1 MAAGQAPTQAGNPII
16 RYLNVRRVPR
26 IHPGLL
32 ALAALISTVA
42 IYPPNARLYAAPLED
57 ASRGQVFMLTAIAT
71 AAALGLV
78 VASRAARHPE
88 RSGMGRGACLASASI
103 RRSAWKRARSRA
115 SR

>member
-1 MAAGQAPTQAGNPII
+1 M

-42 IYPPNARLYAAPLED
+42 ICPPNARLYAALLED
-57 ASRGQVFMLTAIAT
+57 ASGEQVFTLTAIAT
-71 AAALGLV
+71 AAAPGLV
-78 VASRAARHPE
+78 VASRAARRPE
-88 RSGMGRGACLASASI
+88 WSGMGRDACLASASI